1 MKTKESD
8 LLGHPLSIYKDNHFL
23 FIGLPN
29 LSTLYPNATTII
41 EIIGDIILNM
51 QYGRYTRVGTP
62 STLACATPHVFQGMS
77 TDVTVAES

>member
-41 EIIGDIILNM
+41 EIIGDIILKM
-51 QYGRYTRVGTP
+51 QYGR
-62 STLACATPHVFQGMS
+62 
-77 TDVTVAES
+77 